1 MVAFDD
7 GGQAF
12 ARLTAAQRLARV
24 DFMRAAVAELIQQV
38 SQICDD
44 RILSNLLYINR
55 TLELM
60 REDLAMVD
68 DTCNRA
74 IVARVQD
81 LISVLRDC
89 VEREISATA
98 DL

>member
-74 IVARVQD
+74 IVAQVQD
-81 LISVLRDC
+81 LLSILRDC
-89 VEREISATA
+89 VERETSATA
-98 DL
+98 SL